1 MGRILPFAPPARA
14 PRRPRPAAGEA
25 LGRIL
30 LFTGVRYERGS
41 EPPRPS
47 AGEGGPRRRRRRG
60 V

>member
-47 AGEGGPRRRRRRG
+47 AQGSYPNRS
-60 V
+60 

>member
-47 AGEGGPRRRRRRG
+47 AGTHRG
-60 V
+60 YSP